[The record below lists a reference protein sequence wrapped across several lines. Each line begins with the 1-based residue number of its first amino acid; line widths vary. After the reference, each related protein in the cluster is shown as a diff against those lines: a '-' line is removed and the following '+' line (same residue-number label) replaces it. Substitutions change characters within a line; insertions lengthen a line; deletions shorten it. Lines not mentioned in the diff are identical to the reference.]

1 MADKITTLTVA
12 DVRALGDRLFAR
24 SQSRLMGDDQKHLKA
39 DLRTAARLLWLLV
52 LDRAPTDVIAIPG
65 D

>member
-1 MADKITTLTVA
+1 MPDKTMTITVA

-24 SQSRLMGDDQKHLKA
+24 SQSRLLEGDHLKT
-39 DLRTAARLLWLLV
+39 DLRTAARCLWRFSA
-52 LDRAPTDVIAIPG
+52 DFAPAEIITIPG

>member
-1 MADKITTLTVA
+1 MERTMILTIA

-24 SQSRLMGDDQKHLKA
+24 SQSRLLADSQNHLKG
-39 DLRTAARLLWLLV
+39 DLRTAARCLWRFSV
-52 LDRAPTDVIAIPG
+52 DYAPSETITIPAE